1 MWFSFLKLV
10 IVFPLIILLLMY
22 VLKLMNKYIQP
33 QSVHKSMQVIQQI
46 KLSNKTTLS
55 IVKVGH
61 QYLVLA
67 YNDEAIQLIKTLSA
81 EEAKEIESYHDFNM
95 TQNIFKQ
102 ERLNETFKKMNGW
115 WKSAQKED

>member
-33 QSVHKSMQVIQQI
+33 QSLHKSMQVIQQI
-46 KLSNKTTLS
+46 KLSAKMTLS

-61 QYLVLA
+61 QYLVIA
-67 YNDEAIQLIKTLSA
+67 YNDNAIELIKTLSP
-81 EEAKEIESYHDFNM
+81 EEAKEIESYPDFDV

-102 ERLNETFKKMNGW
+102 ESLNEIFKKMNGW
-115 WKSAQKED
+115 WKSEQKEN

>member
-33 QSVHKSMQVIQQI
+33 QSLHKSMQVIQQI
-46 KLSNKTTLS
+46 KLSAKMTLS

-61 QYLVLA
+61 QYLVIA
-67 YNDEAIQLIKTLSA
+67 YNDNAIELIKTLSP
-81 EEAKEIESYHDFNM
+81 EESKEIESYPDFDM

-102 ERLNETFKKMNGW
+102 ESLNEIFKKMNGW
-115 WKSAQKED
+115 WKSEQKEN